1 MAGEHIV
8 VVDDD
13 HEMLEMLELALTDA
27 GYQVRVQADFEAAFQ
42 LIARVQPDLVL
53 LDLMVGQT
61 EAGWT
66 ILTVL
71 RADPATAHIPAI
83 LYSGNARFLETR
95 AGILQRKKQCAIL
108 IKPFTREALLAKI
121 AHALGGRAAL
131 AAGT

>member
-1 MAGEHIV
+1 MAGEMIV

-13 HEMLEMLELALTDA
+13 TATLELLDALPRDA

-42 LIARVQPDLVL
+42 MIARVQPDLVL

-71 RADPATAHIPAI
+71 RADPLTAHIPAI

-95 AGILQRKKQCAIL
+95 AGILRRKKRCEIL
-108 IKPFTREALLAKI
+108 IKPFTQAALLAKI
-121 AHALGGRAAL
+121 VQVLGGGAAPVI
-131 AAGT
+131 GP